1 MFYINNLK
9 EIIMNQVAN
18 QVSNVTNNPPA
29 VAIPSI
35 SSSAMLV
42 ELNISVWTGRK
53 FDKGVSQ
60 EIDTAKHTTTRA
72 GNYSKRLFADE
83 PIFDAIQKYTGN
95 ARTYHY
101 HATMP
106 WSDSGL
112 RLLTTSMFFDYQKEI
127 TAMEMEFNNLVAQ
140 FINQYDKLVL
150 QAQMKLGALFNP
162 DDYPHVDTI
171 EDKFKFSVKFAPV
184 PEVGDWRVNVGQEAE
199 AILKESYANYY
210 QNNLT
215 QAYAD
220 VWERTHEALTRMSEK
235 LSGDKKQIFRDTL
248 VSNVMEMVDLLDKF
262 NVTDDPKMRTAKHKL
277 ESVMLGITPDALR
290 EDDHLRL
297 DTKNK
302 VDSLLKELSW

>member
-1 MFYINNLK
+1 M
-9 EIIMNQVAN
+9 ETSN
-18 QVSNVTNNPPA
+18 QVSNITNNP
-29 VAIPSI
+29 VVSVPSI

-60 EIDTAKHTTTRA
+60 EIDTAKQTTTRA

-83 PIFDAIQKYTGN
+83 PVFDAIQKFAGN
-95 ARTYHY
+95 SRTYHY

-112 RLLTTSMFFDYQKEI
+112 RLLTTSMFFDYQREI
-127 TAMEMEFNNLVAQ
+127 TAMEQEFNRLVDT
-140 FINQYDKLVL
+140 FLSSYDKLVL
-150 QAQMKLGALFNP
+150 QSQMKLGTLFNQ
-162 DDYPHVDTI
+162 DDYPPV
-171 EDKFKFSVKFAPV
+171 EMVRDKFKFSVKFAPV
-184 PEVGDWRVNVGQEAE
+184 PEVGDWRVNVGHEAE

-210 QNNLT
+210 QSNLES
-215 QAYAD
+215 AYAD

-248 VSNVMEMVDLLDKF
+248 VSNVMDMVDLLEKF
-262 NVTDDPKMRTAKHKL
+262 NVTGDPKMRTAKHKL

-290 EDDHLRL
+290 EDDYLRL
-297 DTKNK
+297 DVKGK
-302 VDSLLKELSW
+302 VDSLIKELSW

>member
-1 MFYINNLK
+1 
-9 EIIMNQVAN
+9 MNQVEN
-18 QVSNVTNNPPA
+18 NVSNITNAPT
-29 VAIPSI
+29 VSIPSI

-112 RLLTTSMFFDYQKEI
+112 RLLTTAMFFDYQREI
-127 TAMEMEFNNLVAQ
+127 TAMEQEFNTLVEQ
-140 FINQYDKLVL
+140 FITNYDKLVI
-150 QAQMKLGALFNP
+150 QAQMKLGTLFNA
-162 DDYPHVDTI
+162 DDYPPVEMI
-171 EDKFKFSVKFAPV
+171 REKFKFSVKFAPV

-210 QNNLT
+210 QSNLES
-215 QAYAD
+215 AYAD
-220 VWERTHEALTRMSEK
+220 VWERTHEALARMSEK

-248 VSNVMEMVDLLDKF
+248 VSNVMDMVDLLEKF
-262 NVTDDPKMRTAKHKL
+262 NVTSDPKMRAAKHKL

-297 DTKNK
+297 DVKGK
-302 VDSLLKELSW
+302 VDSLIKELSW

>member
-1 MFYINNLK
+1 MTM
-9 EIIMNQVAN
+9 ETSN
-18 QVSNVTNNPPA
+18 QVSNITNNPA
-29 VAIPSI
+29 VSVPSI

-60 EIDTAKHTTTRA
+60 EIDTQKQTTTRA

-83 PIFDAIQKYTGN
+83 PVFDAIQKFAGN
-95 ARTYHY
+95 SRTYHY

-112 RLLTTSMFFDYQKEI
+112 RLLTTSMFFDYQREI
-127 TAMEMEFNNLVAQ
+127 TAMEQEFNQLVDT
-140 FINQYDKLVL
+140 FLSSYDKLVL
-150 QAQMKLGALFNP
+150 QSQMKLGTLFNA
-162 DDYPHVDTI
+162 DDYPPV
-171 EDKFKFSVKFAPV
+171 EMVRDKFKFSVKFAPV
-184 PEVGDWRVNVGQEAE
+184 PEVGDWRVNVGHEAE

-210 QNNLT
+210 QSNLES
-215 QAYAD
+215 AYAD

-248 VSNVMEMVDLLDKF
+248 VSNVMDMVDLLEKF
-262 NVTDDPKMRTAKHKL
+262 NVTGDPKMRTAKHKL

-290 EDDHLRL
+290 EDDYLRL
-297 DTKNK
+297 DVKGK
-302 VDSLLKELSW
+302 VDSLIKELSW

>member
-1 MFYINNLK
+1 
-9 EIIMNQVAN
+9 
-18 QVSNVTNNPPA
+18 
-29 VAIPSI
+29 
-35 SSSAMLV
+35 MLV

-60 EIDTAKHTTTRA
+60 EIDTAKQTTTRA

-83 PIFDAIQKYTGN
+83 PVFDAIQKFAGN
-95 ARTYHY
+95 SRTYHY

-112 RLLTTSMFFDYQKEI
+112 RLLTTSMFFDYQREI
-127 TAMEMEFNNLVAQ
+127 TAMEQEFNRLVEV
-140 FINQYDKLVL
+140 FLSSYDKLVL
-150 QAQMKLGALFNP
+150 QAQMKLGTLFNQ
-162 DDYPHVDTI
+162 DDYPPV
-171 EDKFKFSVKFAPV
+171 EMVRDKFKFSVKFAPV
-184 PEVGDWRVNVGQEAE
+184 PEVGDWRVDVGHEAE
-199 AILKESYANYY
+199 TILRDSYAEYY
-210 QNNLT
+210 QNNLN

-248 VSNVMEMVDLLDKF
+248 VSNVTEMIDLLDKF
-262 NVTDDPKMRTAKHKL
+262 NVTGDAKMRAAKHKL

-297 DTKNK
+297 DVKGK
-302 VDSLLKELSW
+302 VDSLIKELSW

>member
-1 MFYINNLK
+1 
-9 EIIMNQVAN
+9 
-18 QVSNVTNNPPA
+18 
-29 VAIPSI
+29 
-35 SSSAMLV
+35 MLV

-60 EIDTAKHTTTRA
+60 EIDTQKHTTTRA

-83 PIFDAIQKYTGN
+83 PVFDAIQKYTGN

-112 RLLTTSMFFDYQKEI
+112 RLLTTSMFFDYQREI
-127 TAMEMEFNNLVAQ
+127 TAMEAEFNRLVEA
-140 FINQYDKLVL
+140 FLSNYDKLVL
-150 QAQMKLGALFNP
+150 QSQMKLGTLFNS
-162 DDYPHVDTI
+162 DDYPPV
-171 EDKFKFSVKFAPV
+171 EMVRDKFKFSVKFAPV

-210 QNNLT
+210 QSNLES
-215 QAYAD
+215 AYAD

-235 LSGDKKQIFRDTL
+235 LSGEKKQIFRDTL
-248 VSNVMEMVDLLDKF
+248 VSNVMDMVDLLEKF
-262 NVTDDPKMRTAKHKL
+262 NVTGDPKMRTAKHKL

-290 EDDHLRL
+290 EDDHLRH
-297 DTKNK
+297 DVKGK

>member
-1 MFYINNLK
+1 METSNS
-9 EIIMNQVAN
+9 
-18 QVSNVTNNPPA
+18 VSNITNAPS
-29 VAIPSI
+29 VSVPSI

-60 EIDTAKHTTTRA
+60 EIDTQKQTTTRA

-83 PIFDAIQKYTGN
+83 PVFDAIQKFAGN
-95 ARTYHY
+95 SRTYHY

-112 RLLTTSMFFDYQKEI
+112 RLLTTSMFFDYQREI
-127 TAMEMEFNNLVAQ
+127 TAMEQEFNLLVEQ
-140 FINQYDKLVL
+140 FVSSYDKLVL
-150 QAQMKLGALFNP
+150 QSQMKLGTLFNQ
-162 DDYPHVDTI
+162 DDYPPV
-171 EDKFKFSVKFAPV
+171 EMVRDKFKFSVKFAPV

-210 QNNLT
+210 QSNLES
-215 QAYAD
+215 AYAD

-248 VSNVMEMVDLLDKF
+248 VSNVMDMVDLLEKF
-262 NVTDDPKMRTAKHKL
+262 NVTGDPKMRTAKHKL

-290 EDDHLRL
+290 EDDYLRL
-297 DTKNK
+297 DVKGK
-302 VDSLLKELSW
+302 VDSLIKELSW

>member
-1 MFYINNLK
+1 METSNP
-9 EIIMNQVAN
+9 
-18 QVSNVTNNPPA
+18 VSNITNTPA
-29 VAIPSI
+29 VSVPSI

-60 EIDTAKHTTTRA
+60 EIDTQKHTTTRA

-112 RLLTTSMFFDYQKEI
+112 RLLTTAMFFDYQREI
-127 TAMEMEFNNLVAQ
+127 TAMEQEFNTLVEQ
-140 FINQYDKLVL
+140 FITNYDKLVI
-150 QAQMKLGALFNP
+150 QAQMKLGTLFNA
-162 DDYPHVDTI
+162 DDYPPVEMI
-171 EDKFKFSVKFAPV
+171 REKFKFSVKFAPV

-210 QNNLT
+210 QSNLES
-215 QAYAD
+215 AYAD
-220 VWERTHEALTRMSEK
+220 VWERTHEALARMSEK

-248 VSNVMEMVDLLDKF
+248 VSNVMDMVDLLEKF
-262 NVTDDPKMRTAKHKL
+262 NVTSDPKMRAAKHKL

-297 DTKNK
+297 DVKGK
-302 VDSLLKELSW
+302 VDSLIKELSW

>member
-1 MFYINNLK
+1 M
-9 EIIMNQVAN
+9 ETSN
-18 QVSNVTNNPPA
+18 QVSNITNNTPA
-29 VAIPSI
+29 VSVPSI

-60 EIDTAKHTTTRA
+60 EIDTAKQTTTRA

-83 PIFDAIQKYTGN
+83 PIFDAIQKFAGN
-95 ARTYHY
+95 SRTYHY

-112 RLLTTSMFFDYQKEI
+112 RLLTTSMFFDYQREI
-127 TAMEMEFNNLVAQ
+127 TAMEQEFNRLVEQ
-140 FINQYDKLVL
+140 FITNYDKLVI
-150 QAQMKLGALFNP
+150 QAQMKLGTLFNA
-162 DDYPHVDTI
+162 DDYPPV
-171 EDKFKFSVKFAPV
+171 EMVRDKFKFSVKFAPV

-210 QNNLT
+210 QSNLES
-215 QAYAD
+215 AYAD
-220 VWERTHEALTRMSEK
+220 VWERTHEALSRMSEK

-248 VSNVMEMVDLLDKF
+248 VSNVMDMVDLLEKF
-262 NVTDDPKMRTAKHKL
+262 NVTGDPKMRTAKHKL

-290 EDDHLRL
+290 EDDYLRL
-297 DTKNK
+297 DVKGK
-302 VDSLLKELSW
+302 VDSLIKELSW

>member
-1 MFYINNLK
+1 MFYLNNLK
-9 EIIMNQVAN
+9 EMTMNQVEN
-18 QVSNVTNNPPA
+18 NVSNITNAPT
-29 VAIPSI
+29 VSIPSI

-112 RLLTTSMFFDYQKEI
+112 RLLTTAMFFDYQREI
-127 TAMEMEFNNLVAQ
+127 TAMEQEFNTLVEQ
-140 FINQYDKLVL
+140 FITNYDKLVI
-150 QAQMKLGALFNP
+150 QAQMKLGTLFNA
-162 DDYPHVDTI
+162 DDYPPVEMI
-171 EDKFKFSVKFAPV
+171 REKFKFSVKFAPV

-210 QNNLT
+210 QSNLES
-215 QAYAD
+215 AYAD
-220 VWERTHEALTRMSEK
+220 VWERTHEALARMSEK

-248 VSNVMEMVDLLDKF
+248 VSNVMDMVDLLEKF
-262 NVTDDPKMRTAKHKL
+262 NVTSDPKMRAAKHKL

-297 DTKNK
+297 DVKGK
-302 VDSLLKELSW
+302 VDSLIKELSW